1 MAINYQR
8 VKNYVD
14 RLLHSRSTEE
24 WIERLRPKEE
34 NPAPKVPKG
43 LTPEALEERWK
54 LIPIPWE
61 SREVLADSQSL
72 AQMESYRRNIENF
85 IGTAKVPVGLAGP

>member
-14 RLLHSRSTEE
+14 RLLHTRSAEE
-24 WIERLRPKEE
+24 WMERLKPKKE

-43 LTPEALEERWK
+43 LTLEALEERWK
-54 LIPIPWE
+54 VTTSI
-61 SREVLADSQSL
+61 
-72 AQMESYRRNIENF
+72 
-85 IGTAKVPVGLAGP
+85 